1 MFRTPDLYGYFSAT
15 CTPTTAFTLSFS
27 GIYTG
32 PMLVQHFAGYIP
44 EDREFRTPDFSDFTV
59 KLAYN
64 FKVTGDATLQLNGG
78 IQNLFNSF
86 QEDFDQGPLRDG
98 GYMYGPSLPRTLF
111 AGVKFTM

>member
-1 MFRTPDLYGYFSAT
+1 
-15 CTPTTAFTLSFS
+15 
-27 GIYTG
+27 
-32 PMLVQHFAGYIP
+32 MLVQHFAGYIP

-86 QEDFDQGPLRDG
+86 QEDFTRTVSYA
-98 GYMYGPSLPRTLF
+98 GYCMDRHC
-111 AGVKFTM
+111 